1 MVPNDFKPLLA
12 IESNKVTKQPVE
24 RFVSEK
30 LDGIRCIIFGGVPYT
45 RSLKTI
51 PNRFIQAYVAE
62 NAKRLEGV
70 DCEIIV
76 GERNAPDVFNKST
89 SGCMSFEG
97 EPDFTL
103 WAFDK
108 YHPTAKW
115 SDRYS
120 ALKAMDL
127 PDRVSILKHHLVKSQ
142 EQIDEFEAACLDKG
156 CEGIMLRDGAG
167 LYKHGRS
174 GKILPALQKVKRFVD
189 AEFQII
195 GWEPKYHNANE
206 AMMNELGRTERS
218 TAKEGMIALDTMG
231 ALTLTLNDGT
241 VFSCG
246 SGFTDEMRVWLW
258 QHREGLNGRWAKV
271 KYFDNGP
278 SGYNVPRFPIFLGL
292 RDERDM

>member
-1 MVPNDFKPLLA
+1 MIPKDFKPLLA
-12 IESNKVTKQPVE
+12 IETTKVKTQPME

-30 LDGIRCIIFGGVPYT
+30 LDGIRCIIFGGVPYS
-45 RSLKTI
+45 RSLKPI
-51 PNRFIQAYVAE
+51 PNRFIQRYVAE
-62 NAKRLEGV
+62 NADALEGI

-76 GERNAPDVFNKST
+76 GDRNAPDVFNKST

-103 WAFDK
+103 WAFDR

-115 SDRYS
+115 RDRHNT
-120 ALKAMDL
+120 LIEDL
-127 PDRVSILKHHLVKSQ
+127 PDRVQILKHYLVNNQ
-142 EQIDEFEAACLDKG
+142 EQIDEFERKCLDKG

-167 LYKHGRS
+167 KYKHGRS
-174 GKILPALQKVKRFVD
+174 GKIVPELQKVKRFVD

-206 AMMNELGRTERS
+206 AMINELGHTERS
-218 TAKEGMIALDTMG
+218 TAKDGMVALDTMG
-231 ALTLTLNDGT
+231 ALTLTLADGT

-246 SGFTDEMRVWLW
+246 SGFTDEIREWLW
-258 QHREGLNGRWAKV
+258 EIRDELDGKWAKV

-278 SGYNVPRFPIFLGL
+278 SGYIVPRFPIFLGL

>member
-1 MVPNDFKPLLA
+1 MIPKDFKPLLA
-12 IESNKVTKQPVE
+12 IEITKVKTQPVE

-30 LDGIRCIIFGGVPYT
+30 LDGIRCIVFGGVPYS
-45 RSLKTI
+45 RSLKPI

-62 NAKRLEGV
+62 NAEALEGV

-76 GERNAPDVFNKST
+76 GDRNAPDVFNKST

-103 WAFDK
+103 WAFDC
-108 YHPTAKW
+108 YHSTAPW
-115 SDRYS
+115 WDRYNT
-120 ALKAMDL
+120 LINKDL
-127 PDRVSILKHHLVKSQ
+127 PERVRILKHHRVNNQ
-142 EQIDEFEAACLDKG
+142 EQIDEFERECLDKG

-167 LYKHGRS
+167 KYKHGRS
-174 GKILPALQKVKRFVD
+174 GKIVPELQKVKRFVD

-206 AMMNELGRTERS
+206 AMINELGHTERS
-218 TAKEGMIALDTMG
+218 SAKDGMVALDTMG
-231 ALTLTLNDGT
+231 ALTLTLEDGT

-246 SGFTDEMRVWLW
+246 SGFTDEIREWLW
-258 QHREGLNGRWAKV
+258 EIRDELDGKWAKV

-278 SGYNVPRFPIFLGL
+278 SGYIVPRFPIFLGL